1 MTGPILS
8 PHEIA
13 AFLLDSGLIDNGTA
27 YRLEDRIKA
36 HGDKCAS
43 EGREKGIAAAAK
55 KAAAV
60 AASVKGA
67 APRAAAEKVWRAVEA
82 LLPNGGRQAEKEAYA
97 RGYRDGS
104 EHRSQRQRQS
114 RHPN

>member
-1 MTGPILS
+1 MTGPVLS

-13 AFLLDSGLIDNGTA
+13 AFLLDSGLIDKGTA
-27 YRLEDRIKA
+27 HRLEDRIKA

-43 EGREKGIAAAAK
+43 EGFEKGIQAAAR

-67 APRAAAEKVWRAVEA
+67 APRAAAQKVWRAVEG
-82 LLPNGGRQAEKEAYA
+82 LLPQGGRQAEKEAYA
-97 RGYRDGS
+97 RGFRDGV
-104 EHRSQRQRQS
+104 ETQLRKPAVRRG
-114 RHPN
+114 